1 MHTER
6 ALRLLIVQ
14 GRAARG
20 AFAGWGTWASL
31 RLGRAA
37 CRSPTTGHA
46 DTPRPHRPP
55 PASHLADP
63 RRAAGLCSLRDAGA
77 AQQARRPHGRAAQ
90 HGGGLRA
97 QDNGRG
103 QCARSMPGP
112 KPFHAPRPLRAACR
126 APSPFTPL
134 GPCVPPRQHNRSPCL
149 HAAAYLMQTPH
160 RNASHRPV
168 PRPPAAARETAT
180 PSTVAATRCSSCQ
193 APSLT
198 ATSRATHLKASL
210 RAAPAAPRRRASPRS
225 ATASCAPRPCCA
237 CCSRTSG
244 AAGGAAWS

>member
-1 MHTER
+1 MPDGAPGHLFGWAAPPAGPPPQATLTPRGHTAPR
-6 ALRLLIVQ
+6 LPPTSQIQDALLGFVHCVTPVLHNKLA
-14 GRAARG
+14 GRMDELRSMVADCAR
-20 AFAGWGTWASL
+20 
-31 RLGRAA
+31 R
-37 CRSPTTGHA
+37 TTGEV
-46 DTPRPHRPP
+46 
-55 PASHLADP
+55 SV
-63 RRAAGLCSLRDAGA
+63 
-77 AQQARRPHGRAAQ
+77 
-90 HGGGLRA
+90 
-97 QDNGRG
+97 
-103 QCARSMPGP
+103 
-112 KPFHAPRPLRAACR
+112 RAACR